1 MRILKRELAWMI
13 AVGTAGVGMSQN
25 AFAQAEPDPAIPGST
40 RPAPAPAPAAPATE
54 PEEMCD
60 PDTPCTT
67 ASTTTTTVTT
77 PAPAP
82 IAQPAPYIAPE
93 PSSEM
98 YVETPSK
105 PWLERVGI
113 GFSAGGGVDDF
124 ASDTMR
130 GATGVGGG
138 WNVRATLGTK
148 SILALE
154 GSYIG
159 SAQTINSLGLD
170 NDALLVGNGVQG
182 ALRLN
187 FVEDFYAQP
196 FVYGGAAWRHYDI
209 SNSNFNTSDVADSD
223 DVAEF
228 PAGVGLAGYVY
239 GMMADIRGEYR
250 FATGE
255 DLAPSNNNTGEAT
268 LDRWAVTGSLG
279 FSY

>member
-1 MRILKRELAWMI
+1 MI
-13 AVGTAGVGMSQN
+13 AVGTAGMSQN
-25 AFAQAEPDPAIPGST
+25 AFAQAQPDPSIPDST
-40 RPAPAPAPAAPATE
+40 QPAAPAAE

-60 PDTPCTT
+60 PDTPCGTE
-67 ASTTTTTVTT
+67 STTTTTTT
-77 PAPAP
+77 TTAPAP
-82 IAQPAPYIAPE
+82 MAQQAPMAEPAPYIAPE

-148 SILALE
+148 SVLALE

-159 SAQTINSLGLD
+159 SAQNINALGLD
-170 NDALLVGNGVQG
+170 NDALLIGNGVQG

-187 FVEDFYAQP
+187 FIEDFVVQP

-228 PAGVGLAGYVY
+228 PAGVGVAGYVY
-239 GMMADIRGEYR
+239 GLMADVRGEYR

-255 DLAPSNNNTGEAT
+255 DLAPSANNTGDAT
-268 LDRWAVTGSLG
+268 MDRWAVSGSLG